1 MELSVVHDVHMVI
14 NLVHRFVYFVPEAAE
29 EYSAVG
35 IAGRAGYFGSRS
47 AAMGAVTDD
56 VVVATF
62 YNFSPRAITACMP
75 GVWDVASPESLQSAR
90 FRVIRRALTR
100 VGGDLTSEQ
109 IAEARALIDPVVAGL
124 DFGGKPLAAGN
135 AGVPLPD
142 DPMVALWQQVTVLR
156 EWRGDAHIAVLVT
169 SGLAPC
175 ECLVLQVGTGRFP
188 MKLARA
194 TRRWDD
200 AEWDSAL
207 AKLRSHGW
215 VDDDGSVTSSGAEY
229 RDHIEAETDRLC
241 APIWQSVGA
250 TGAARLG
257 ELISPIHAAMDATG
271 IYAVFG

>member
-29 EYSAVG
+29 EYTAIG
-35 IAGRAGYFGSRS
+35 ITGPAGYFGSRS

-62 YNFSPRAITACMP
+62 YNFSPRAITASMP

-156 EWRGDAHIAVLVT
+156 EWRGDAHIALLVT
-169 SGLAPC
+169 NGLAPC

-200 AEWDSAL
+200 AEWDSAV

-241 APIWQSVGA
+241 APNWLPVGD

-257 ELISPIHAAMDATG
+257 ELIAPIHAAMDAAG
-271 IYAVFG
+271 IYAVFA